1 MTFQLSRRLL
11 VAPLSLAVVAS
22 TTVAA
27 AELSGSATASVPAVP
42 ALSTSLF
49 VVSAAPHSSDV
60 WALGRWSNSKSASQG
75 TIVSHR
81 HHGHWT
87 DSKTPK
93 LSPSAVNQTT
103 LTGIAALSGK
113 TAWVTGY
120 SFNSKTGKQ
129 APVIEKTVG
138 TKLVKVKTPFK
149 LGYLSVISS
158 SGAKNVWI
166 LGSKLV
172 GTLSTSVI
180 EHWNGHRWSAPKLPT
195 GFSPTSVTT
204 SGAKN
209 AFALGSTVKGTQVA
223 RWNGRKWS
231 LTSYKV
237 PSGAQA
243 LYIATASAH
252 STFVVGYRTA
262 GTVAKPV
269 NKNYTARFNGR
280 KWKTLTTPSKAGSTL
295 NGVTAVGSVAWAIG
309 YAVTKAGTL
318 GAEILHFTGGK
329 WHPQSVPTPG
339 TSQTLSW
346 VAASTASIA
355 TAVGN
360 YAITKVPCGP
370 TRAFNLMYNGHSWGN
385 GSSPPAQF
393 RGASFVHV
401 AAVSGYQPA
410 DLGC

>member
-11 VAPLSLAVVAS
+11 VAPLSLAIVAS

-27 AELSGSATASVPAVP
+27 ADLSGSAAASVAAVP
-42 ALSTSLF
+42 ALSTSLYA
-49 VVSAAPHSSDV
+49 VSAAPHSSDV
-60 WALGRWSNSKSASQG
+60 WALGRWGNSKSGTQG

-81 HHGHWT
+81 HNGHWT
-87 DSKTPK
+87 DSKAPK
-93 LSPSAVNQTT
+93 FSPTATVQVT
-103 LTGIAALSGK
+103 LNGIAALSPN

-120 SFNSKTGKQ
+120 SVNSKTSKQ
-129 APVIEKTVG
+129 SPVIEKTVG
-138 TKLVKVKTPFK
+138 KKLVKVKTPFA
-149 LGYLSVISS
+149 LGYLTAISA
-158 SGAKNVWI
+158 SGAKNVWVM
-166 LGSKLV
+166 GSKVV
-172 GTLSTSVI
+172 GTASTQAVA
-180 EHWNGHRWSAPKLPT
+180 HWNGHKWSTPKLPT
-195 GFSPTSVTT
+195 GFSASALTT

-209 AFALGSTVKGTQVA
+209 AFALGSGTKGTQVA

-231 LTSYKV
+231 VTSYKV
-237 PSGAQA
+237 PTGSFA

-280 KWKTLTTPSKAGSTL
+280 KWKTLTTPSKSGASL

-309 YAVTKAGTL
+309 YAATKSGEL
-318 GAEILHFTGGK
+318 GAQILHFTGGK
-329 WHPQSVPTPG
+329 WHTQSFPTPG

-346 VAASTASIA
+346 VAASTASVA

-360 YAITKVPCGP
+360 YGLTKVPCGP
-370 TRAFNLMYNGHSWGN
+370 TAVLNLMYNGHSWKS
-385 GSSPPAQF
+385 GSRPPAQF
-393 RGASFVHV
+393 RGASFVRT
-401 AAVSGYQPA
+401 AAPAGYHPA